1 MIIRNVKFTD
11 SPETSLRKPYEEG
24 LTDLATNLAICM
36 AEVRKWQAFQHAAEQ
51 ALQEGMSMLKIAEI
65 RTEDYSFKITNE
77 GVDVSYEREVFH

>member
-77 GVDVSYEREVFH
+77 GVDVSYERGVFH

>member
-77 GVDVSYEREVFH
+77 GVDVSYEREVVH

>member
-11 SPETSLRKPYEEG
+11 SPETSLRESYEES

-51 ALQEGMSMLKIAEI
+51 ALQEGMSMLKIVEI
-65 RTEDYSFKITNE
+65 RTDDYSFKLSDD
-77 GVDVSYEREVFH
+77 GVEVSYEPEVVH